1 MGIWIIFSFGLV
13 VLSVVG
19 IILSIAFLKNRKPAM
34 SIAAA
39 VVGAVSGAKA
49 VSMFFMFGFITDILF
64 VVYAI
69 IIVFLNYKKCT
80 ANADETSESE
90 NSTNE
95 N

>member
-1 MGIWIIFSFGLV
+1 MGLWIIISFGLV

-19 IILSIAFLKNRKPAM
+19 IILSIAFLKKRKPAM

-80 ANADETSESE
+80 AKADETSE
-90 NSTNE
+90 NE
-95 N
+95 RGEEE

>member
-1 MGIWIIFSFGLV
+1 
-13 VLSVVG
+13 
-19 IILSIAFLKNRKPAM
+19 M

-49 VSMFFMFGFITDILF
+49 VSRFFMFGFVTDILF

-80 ANADETSESE
+80 ANADEMSESE
-90 NSTNE
+90 RGE
-95 N
+95 EE